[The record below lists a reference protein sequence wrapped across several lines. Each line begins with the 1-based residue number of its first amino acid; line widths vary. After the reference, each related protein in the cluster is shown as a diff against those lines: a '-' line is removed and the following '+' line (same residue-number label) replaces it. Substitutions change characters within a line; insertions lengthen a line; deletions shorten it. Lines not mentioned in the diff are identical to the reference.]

1 MFHHLNTT
9 SRSKSWLLC
18 LCAVAVTVSL
28 FLNNAL
34 IAEAQTGARPKPAAV
49 ESDGSE
55 SVVLLRNGR
64 ILKGRI
70 KSVSTGYLVTSKSG
84 YLAINHDEVRFEG
97 KDVGEIYLQL
107 RQELKDPSIKEQL
120 GLAEWCVN
128 QQLYSYADR
137 ELQAALKRDPFNE
150 VAKRLLRRIETDSQE
165 KEDVSGHSKLLTAF
179 KEKAQPDD
187 AARSLG
193 GLSNTMAQQFV
204 GSIQPLL
211 TNKCGNARCHGG
223 ESEHAFKL
231 ARGAGGGGNHRVYAE
246 RNLATVLKQVNLSRP
261 TESPLL
267 LVTRGSHAGRPIFAG
282 QGAAAQQKLLSTWI
296 ESVAAELR
304 GPLSSDTKLSAALDY
319 ESVRGAKTERP
330 MESQPTSARA
340 TAIQPVSL
348 EQSTD
353 AAIAV
358 QDAQPTK
365 SDPIKRSSDA
375 FDPDEFNSKY
385 ADGTSPRVGPR

>member
-1 MFHHLNTT
+1 MSHRPHTT
-9 SRSKSWLLC
+9 RRNYSRLLR
-18 LCAVAVTVSL
+18 LLVVAAAMSL
-28 FLNNAL
+28 TRCDSS
-34 IAEAQTGARPKPAAV
+34 IAEAQTGSRSKPAIV
-49 ESDGSE
+49 ESDNSE

-70 KSVSTGYLVTSKSG
+70 KAVSTGYLVTSKSG

-137 ELQAALKRDPFNE
+137 ELQAVLKRDPFNE

-165 KEDVSGHSKLLTAF
+165 KEDVSSNSRLLTAF
-179 KEKAQPDD
+179 NEKAQPDD

-193 GLSNTMAQQFV
+193 GLSNPMAQQFV

-223 ESEHAFKL
+223 ESEHNFKL
-231 ARGAGGGGNHRVYAE
+231 ARGASGGGNHRIYAE
-246 RNLATVLKQVNLSRP
+246 RNLATVLKQVNLTRP
-261 TESPLL
+261 AESPLL

-304 GPLSSDTKLSAALDY
+304 VPVSSETKLSTAVNYD
-319 ESVRGAKTERP
+319 SVRSGNVERLTEP
-330 MESQPTSARA
+330 KPTVPR
-340 TAIQPVSL
+340 TPTQPVSL
-348 EQSTD
+348 EESVEAST
-353 AAIAV
+353 AV
-358 QDAQPTK
+358 LESQPKKTEAT
-365 SDPIKRSSDA
+365 KRSSDA
-375 FDPDEFNSKY
+375 FDPDEFNARY
-385 ADGTSPRVGPR
+385 ADGANARTGSR

>member
-1 MFHHLNTT
+1 MSHHPNTT
-9 SRSKSWLLC
+9 SRSQSWPLC
-18 LCAVAVTVSL
+18 LCAVAATVGL
-28 FLNNAL
+28 FLGNAL
-34 IAEAQTGARPKPAAV
+34 TTEAQTGARAKPAAI

-137 ELQAALKRDPFNE
+137 ELQAVLKRDPFND

-165 KEDVSGHSKLLTAF
+165 KEDVSSQSKLLTAF
-179 KEKAQPDD
+179 KEKTQPDD

-193 GLSNTMAQQFV
+193 GLSNTVAQQFV

-231 ARGAGGGGNHRVYAE
+231 ARGASGGGNHRIYAE
-246 RNLATVLKQVNLSRP
+246 RNLATVLKQVNLTRP
-261 TESPLL
+261 AESPLL

-304 GPLSSDTKLSAALDY
+304 GPVSLSETKLSTALDY
-319 ESVRGAKTERP
+319 ESVRGGKTGRLTEP
-330 MESQPTSARA
+330 QPTTARA
-340 TAIQPVSL
+340 TTQPVSL
-348 EQSTD
+348 EQSAE

-358 QDAQPTK
+358 QDSQSTQP
-365 SDPIKRSSDA
+365 DPIKRSSDA

-385 ADGTSPRVGPR
+385 ADGALPRIGPR

>member
-1 MFHHLNTT
+1 MSHHPNTT
-9 SRSKSWLLC
+9 SRSQSWPLC
-18 LCAVAVTVSL
+18 LCTVAATVGL
-28 FLNNAL
+28 FLSNAL
-34 IAEAQTGARPKPAAV
+34 TTEAQTGARPKPAAI

-137 ELQAALKRDPFNE
+137 ELQAVLKRDPFND

-165 KEDVSGHSKLLTAF
+165 KEDVSSQSKLLTAF
-179 KEKAQPDD
+179 KEKTQPDD

-193 GLSNTMAQQFV
+193 GLSNTVAQQFV

-231 ARGAGGGGNHRVYAE
+231 ARGASGGGNHRIYAE
-246 RNLATVLKQVNLSRP
+246 RNLATVLKQVNLTRP
-261 TESPLL
+261 AESPLL

-304 GPLSSDTKLSAALDY
+304 GPVALSETKLSTVAEYD
-319 ESVRGAKTERP
+319 SVRSGKVERA
-330 MESQPTSARA
+330 MEAQPSTPRSA
-340 TAIQPVSL
+340 TQPVAL
-348 EQSTD
+348 ENSEEVV
-353 AAIAV
+353 AAVRDVPLEKPNSA
-358 QDAQPTK
+358 
-365 SDPIKRSSDA
+365 KRNSDA
-375 FDPDEFNSKY
+375 FDPDEFNTRY
-385 ADGTSPRVGPR
+385 ADGAQPRSATR